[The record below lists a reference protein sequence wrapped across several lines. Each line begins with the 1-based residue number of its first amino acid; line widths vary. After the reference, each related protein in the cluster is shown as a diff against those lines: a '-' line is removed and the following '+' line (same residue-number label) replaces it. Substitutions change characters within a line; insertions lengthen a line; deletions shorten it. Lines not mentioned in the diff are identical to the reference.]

1 MAASMADQCSAA
13 VLASPEQL
21 ELRRF
26 PVPAIGP
33 DEALLRVELAGVCG
47 TDWKYFSGKLT
58 TPYPIILGH
67 EILGE
72 VAEIGSAA
80 AERHQVRRG
89 DRVLVEGSVPCWS
102 CGRCRSGEYRFCQR
116 KRGYGTRTPTTVEP
130 HLWGAMAEYMYLA
143 PGSILHRVPHGVA
156 PGTAIAGAL
165 LANGIEWLRDRGNV
179 TIGDTVVIQ
188 GCGPQGLAAT
198 VIARLSGAG
207 RVLVTGLARDSARLE
222 LARALGATEV
232 VVADREDVAERVR
245 QATGGRMADVVLD
258 VSGSA
263 AATAVSVGLVRPL
276 GTVVLAGLA
285 GKDAV
290 APIRVDQLVWNE
302 IRLQG
307 VYVKGEAAYAKALE
321 LIETHDGEYPIDRI
335 VSHVFPLARSEEAI
349 RAAAGQFPD
358 PTFVKAA
365 IAPNLGA

>member
-1 MAASMADQCSAA
+1 
-13 VLASPEQL
+13 
-21 ELRRF
+21 
-26 PVPAIGP
+26 
-33 DEALLRVELAGVCG
+33 
-47 TDWKYFSGKLT
+47 
-58 TPYPIILGH
+58 
-67 EILGE
+67 
-72 VAEIGSAA
+72 
-80 AERHQVRRG
+80 
-89 DRVLVEGSVPCWS
+89 
-102 CGRCRSGEYRFCQR
+102 
-116 KRGYGTRTPTTVEP
+116 
-130 HLWGAMAEYMYLA
+130 
-143 PGSILHRVPHGVA
+143 
-156 PGTAIAGAL
+156 
-165 LANGIEWLRDRGNV
+165 V

-232 VVADREDVAERVR
+232 VVADQEDVAGRVR
-245 QATGGRMADVVLD
+245 EATGGRMADVVLD

-263 AATAVSVGLVRPL
+263 AATAVSVELVRTL

-302 IRLQG
+302 IRVQG

-321 LIETHDGEYPIDRI
+321 LIEAQDGRYPIDRI

-349 RAAAGQFPD
+349 RAAAGQLPD
-358 PTFVKAA
+358 RTFVKAA